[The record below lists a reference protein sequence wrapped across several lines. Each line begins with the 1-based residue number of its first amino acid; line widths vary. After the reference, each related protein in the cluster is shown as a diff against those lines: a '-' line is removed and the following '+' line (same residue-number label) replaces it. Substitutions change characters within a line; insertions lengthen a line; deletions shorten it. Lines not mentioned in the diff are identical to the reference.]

1 MTQSHPTIRRMT
13 NQEQVEYDLC
23 TEGLMMEQGDKAY
36 RLSAGTTDT
45 IHVYQTGAGV
55 LFVLTINRQ
64 LEYVALDY
72 YMGSEQEPVDNIF
85 LQGEAIKEMVG
96 HDWHSLPLSTLSTK
110 LTQLF
115 A

>member
-1 MTQSHPTIRRMT
+1 MTQIYPTIRRMT
-13 NQEQVEYDLC
+13 EIEQVEYGLC

-36 RLSAGTTDT
+36 RLSSGTTDT
-45 IHVYQTGAGV
+45 IHVYQAGSAV
-55 LFVLTINRQ
+55 LFVLTVNLN

-72 YMGSEQEPVDNIF
+72 YVGSEQESVDSIF

-96 HDWHSLPLSTLSTK
+96 YDWHSLPLSTLSTK
-110 LTQLF
+110 LIQLF

>member
-1 MTQSHPTIRRMT
+1 MTQSHLTIRRMT
-13 NQEQVEYDLC
+13 NQEQAEYFC

-36 RLSAGTTDT
+36 RLSASTTDT
-45 IHVYQTGAGV
+45 IHVYQTGAV